1 MNKKTE
7 TAMNTIKLKNNG
19 HSARQR
25 TIDKIKQKV
34 LFVFILVVSLVIT
47 SCNEQSK
54 SQDLAD
60 SKKKQTTVTKD
71 TVNKPNVNI
80 KVNKRYDDK
89 GNLIGFDSTYSS
101 YYSNVQGDTAKMDS
115 LFDNFD
121 TYFNKNHS
129 LFFRDRLDRLFFN
142 DSLRYPDFFHDDY
155 FLKRYE
161 LNDDYFKDM
170 MKKMDSIKNRFYLE
184 QNKRQKKP
192 SESKI

>member
-1 MNKKTE
+1 
-7 TAMNTIKLKNNG
+7 MNTIKLKNNG